1 MVTIVV
7 KAKSH
12 LKTISILVV
21 IIFILALT
29 SVVLFQPVTVKSPD
43 LEEGIWTVDENETYA
58 YYGLMFIFHSLNYT
72 HISGMIKSNSTGYQ
86 IFLMTPGQMFEWLNE
101 SNRSVWKNKDI
112 RGMLN
117 ETDPI
122 GTATVTTNLT
132 PNIFLN
138 SEGGSGNLELS
149 WNLITEKNYVLLFIS
164 QRGTDQ
170 VLSINSYLKLSYT
183 HSII

>member
-1 MVTIVV
+1 MVV

-72 HISGMIKSNSTGYQ
+72 HISGMIKSNSTGSRY
-86 IFLMTPGQMFEWLNE
+86 F
-101 SNRSVWKNKDI
+101 S
-112 RGMLN
+112 
-117 ETDPI
+117 
-122 GTATVTTNLT
+122 
-132 PNIFLN
+132 
-138 SEGGSGNLELS
+138 
-149 WNLITEKNYVLLFIS
+149 
-164 QRGTDQ
+164 
-170 VLSINSYLKLSYT
+170 
-183 HSII
+183 